1 MRKELLDAFRA
12 NAREAF
18 YSALQEAAIREP
30 VTVEQWARKYRRI
43 GQGASPLSM
52 HGDIPFDPDV
62 MPWTIEPMNA
72 ATDPSVTHTVLWW
85 ASGTGKTDGV
95 VTPIIGWCMAESPR
109 NIMALYPNEAA
120 RDKWSRDVLQRTID
134 ATPLLRS
141 KVVEKKGRESGNTI
155 AYKSFPGGSL
165 YATAAGSPSN
175 LRGPRVGL
183 AYAGE
188 IDAMPDSV
196 GREGD
201 PLTLLFKRCEG
212 FEDSI
217 KMLEGTGTIKGRSRV
232 EAWYLR
238 SDQRKWFVPCR
249 KCGQTQVIYFRAI
262 KWAKGRPESA
272 EWECEAC
279 SALHND
285 RQRIEASRAGI
296 WRPTAPFT
304 GIRGYWLNAFVTT
317 LPAEKGYKSKMHQ
330 WAAEWSNAVHSEN
343 PREAKRVF
351 INTVLAE
358 TDEEEAN
365 FDSKTEWEPIFAR
378 RENYITSEKPIV
390 CPEPVRV
397 ITAGIDVQANRAEM
411 LVEGWGRDEQSW
423 GIHHVIIYGEPNAPK
438 LWDDLEQ
445 AVLRRY
451 EHASGVKLEITVAFI
466 DAGRWTEQVHAFTHR
481 PALQGKIHA
490 VKGENQPGMPVM
502 SRKRKIGRGNTY
514 FRIGTDAA
522 KEYILGKLNLP
533 MPEDA
538 KSFPPGFRHYP
549 MTFDAEFF
557 RQLTVERAYVVYER
571 GKQFRKY
578 KPDPEK
584 ARNEGLDI
592 SVYSYAAFRWTEWDW
607 DALEQSIATAPKEPQ
622 PKPTHHHDDDD
633 GDDDFVGGWRR

>member
-1 MRKELLDAFRA
+1 
-12 NAREAF
+12 
-18 YSALQEAAIREP
+18 
-30 VTVEQWARKYRRI
+30 
-43 GQGASPLSM
+43 M
-52 HGDIPFDPDV
+52 HGDIAFDPSV
-62 MPWTIEPMNA
+62 MPWTIEPMNS
-72 ATDPSVTHTVLWW
+72 ATDPDVTHTVLWW

-95 VTPIIGWCMAESPR
+95 VTPVIGWSMSESPR

-155 AYKSFPGGSL
+155 SFKSFPGGSL

-188 IDAMPDSV
+188 VDAMPESV

-212 FEDSI
+212 FEDAI
-217 KMLEGTGTIKGRSRV
+217 KIVEGTGTIKGRSRI
-232 EAWYLR
+232 EAWYGR

-249 KCGQTQVIYFRAI
+249 KCGEMQVIYFRAI
-262 KWAKGRPESA
+262 KWPKTGDRRHEFA

-279 SALHND
+279 STLHND
-285 RQRIEASRAGI
+285 RQRVESSRAGV

-330 WAAEWSNAVHSEN
+330 WAMEWHSAVHSEN
-343 PREAKRVF
+343 PREAKRVV
-351 INTVLAE
+351 INTVFAE

-365 FDSKTEWEPIFAR
+365 FDAKTEWEPIFSR
-378 RENYITSEKPIV
+378 RENYITSDKPIV

-397 ITAGIDVQANRAEM
+397 ITSGIDVQANRIEM
-411 LVEGWGRDEQSW
+411 LVEGWARDEQSYAL
-423 GIHHVIIYGEPNAPK
+423 HHVIIYGDPNTPK
-438 LWDDLEQ
+438 IWDDLQ
-445 AVLRRY
+445 AAVLRRY
-451 EHASGVKLEITVAFI
+451 SHASGATLEITFAFI
-466 DAGRWTEQVHAFTHR
+466 DAGRWTDEVHKFARR
-481 PALQGKIHA
+481 PEFQGKVHA

-502 SRKRKIGRGNTY
+502 SRKRKLGRGNSY

-538 KSFPPGFRHYP
+538 RSFPPGFRHYP
-549 MTFDAEFF
+549 QTFDAEFF
-557 RQLTVERAYVVYER
+557 RQLTVERAYTLYEK
-571 GKQFRKY
+571 GKQYRKY
-578 KPDPEK
+578 KPDPPS
-584 ARNEGLDI
+584 ARNEALDI
-592 SVYSYAAFRWTEWDW
+592 SVYSYAAFRLSEWDW
-607 DALEQSIATAPKEPQ
+607 NALDQSIAAAPKPEA
-622 PKPTHHHDDDD
+622 PKPQRRDEDEDN
-633 GDDDFVGGWRR
+633 DFVGGWRR